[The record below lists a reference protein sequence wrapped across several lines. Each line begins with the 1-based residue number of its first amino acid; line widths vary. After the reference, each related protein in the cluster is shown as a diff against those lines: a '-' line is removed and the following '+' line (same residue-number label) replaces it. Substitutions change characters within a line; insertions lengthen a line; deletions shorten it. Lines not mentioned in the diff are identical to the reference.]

1 MVRHSHSILRMPG
14 FMHIYE
20 FEFAKSMFIVNNIW
34 FSIFYFCNM
43 HLRTQ
48 EIKFLIYFMYIF
60 YRSHR
65 LFFIIKGCQCCKI
78 KVFAR
83 CLRLLSMERI
93 YIIHYP
99 LWHRASVYIVSSERQ
114 TNLVASY
121 DEPGYWGIFL
131 SWFIRKLFFFYIF
144 QPP

>member
-1 MVRHSHSILRMPG
+1 
-14 FMHIYE
+14 MHIYE
-20 FEFAKSMFIVNNIW
+20 FEFAKSMFIVNSIW
-34 FSIFYFCNM
+34 FSIFNFCNM

-48 EIKFLIYFMYIF
+48 ENKVLIYFMYIF
-60 YRSHR
+60 YRSDR
-65 LFFIIKGCQCCKI
+65 LFLIIKGCHCCKI

-99 LWHRASVYIVSSERQ
+99 LWHRASVNKISSERQ

-121 DEPGYWGIFL
+121 DEPGLLRNFL
-131 SWFIRKLFFFYIF
+131 ILIYTEIIFFYIF